1 MTECTMTYSPN
12 DSQKQASDP
21 AKFSPAKVL
30 HKLLSEDR
38 SGRLTL
44 TDPNDSSIQWCV
56 YFGGGQIHFVGS
68 LMGQQERL
76 TYLLNRASGGATA
89 QLDFSASSDY
99 QIVYEHWR
107 SHRLPLNGLRELLS
121 TLAQEAL
128 IQFLAVPQ
136 GILKYESIIGLDPLL
151 LSVPFRQIL
160 LPVRDSISQWG
171 QLKSDISS
179 PFQRP
184 CLNDYEACLQL
195 VWNDNE
201 LCQQLQEVTSLMKQ
215 EITIYEIAKL
225 LSVDALTLSTFLQ
238 PLVQSG
244 GVSMN
249 CYRTPE
255 VQKRPVV
262 VCVDDSPTI
271 QEFVKLSLESAGFDV
286 LSFLDPTQV
295 IERLLSQQPLVILM
309 DIEMPRIDGYEL
321 CRMARQVESLK
332 PVPIVMLT
340 GREGIIDRV
349 RARMAGCTA
358 YLTKPFNPTEL
369 LGLVQKL
376 SQAQPIPQL

>member
-1 MTECTMTYSPN
+1 MTYSPN
-12 DSQKQASDP
+12 GSQTQATEP
-21 AKFSPAKVL
+21 AKYSPAKVL

-44 TDPNDSSIQWCV
+44 SDPNDPSVQWCT
-56 YFGGGQIHFVGS
+56 YFGGGQVHFAGS
-68 LMGQQERL
+68 LMGQKERL
-76 TYLLNRASGGATA
+76 TYIFNRAGGAATQLSFTA
-89 QLDFSASSDY
+89 PTDY
-99 QIVYEHWR
+99 QMIYEHWQ

-121 TLAQEAL
+121 TLTQEAL
-128 IQFLAVPQ
+128 IQILAIPQ
-136 GILKYESIIGLDPLL
+136 AVLKYEATIGLDPLL

-160 LPVRDSISQWG
+160 MPVRDSISQWG

-184 CLNDYEACLQL
+184 FLKNYEACMDL
-195 VWNDNE
+195 VAGDNE
-201 LCQQLQEVTSLMKQ
+201 LRSQLQKVAGLISENL
-215 EITIYEIAKL
+215 TIYELAAR

-238 PLVQSG
+238 PLIQSE
-244 GVSMN
+244 GVSLG
-249 CYRTPE
+249 CYQQQRT
-255 VQKRPVV
+255 QQRPVV

-271 QEFVKLSLESAGFDV
+271 QQFVKLSLEASGYDV

-295 IERLLSQQPLVILM
+295 IEHLLNQKPLVILM

-321 CRMARQVESLK
+321 CRMARQVESLR

-358 YLTKPFNPTEL
+358 YLTKPFNPQEL

-376 SQAQPIPQL
+376 AQSQPIPQL

>member
-1 MTECTMTYSPN
+1 MTYSPN
-12 DSQKQASDP
+12 GSQAQATEP
-21 AKFSPAKVL
+21 AKYSPAKVL

-44 TDPNDSSIQWCV
+44 SDPNDSSIQWCT
-56 YFGGGQIHFVGS
+56 YFGGGQIHFAGS

-76 TYLLNRASGGATA
+76 TYMLKRAAGSLTQLN
-89 QLDFSASSDY
+89 FSAPTDY
-99 QIVYEHWR
+99 QIIYDHWQ

-121 TLAQEAL
+121 TLTQEAL
-128 IQFLAVPQ
+128 IQILAIPQ
-136 GILKYESIIGLDPLL
+136 AVLKYEAIIGLDPLL

-160 LPVRDSISQWG
+160 MPIRDSISQWG
-171 QLKSDISS
+171 QLKPDISS

-184 CLNDYEACLQL
+184 FLKSYEACMDL
-195 VWNDNE
+195 VANDNE
-201 LCQQLQEVTSLMKQ
+201 LRSQLQKVTNLIG
-215 EITIYEIAKL
+215 ENLTIYDLATH
-225 LSVDALTLSTFLQ
+225 LSVDALTLASFLQ
-238 PLVQSG
+238 PLIQSEGVGLKSYQQQRVQ
-244 GVSMN
+244 
-249 CYRTPE
+249 
-255 VQKRPVV
+255 QRPVV

-271 QEFVKLSLESAGFDV
+271 QQFVRLSLEASGYDV

-295 IERLLSQQPLVILM
+295 IEHLLNQKPLVILM

-321 CRMARQVESLK
+321 CRMARQVESLR
-332 PVPIVMLT
+332 PIPIVMLT

-358 YLTKPFNPTEL
+358 YLTKPFNPQEL

-376 SQAQPIPQL
+376 ADSQPIPQL

>member
-1 MTECTMTYSPN
+1 MTYSPN
-12 DSQKQASDP
+12 GSPSTAPSPEQTQL
-21 AKFSPAKVL
+21 SPAKVI
-30 HKLLSEDR
+30 HKLLAESR

-44 TDPNDSSIQWCV
+44 TDPNDPSIQWCI
-56 YFGGGQIHFVGS
+56 YFGGGQIHFAGS
-68 LMGQQERL
+68 LMGQRERL
-76 TYLLNRASGGATA
+76 TYLLHQASGGAITRME
-89 QLDFSASSDY
+89 FSAPTDY
-99 QIVYEHWR
+99 QMIYEHWR
-107 SHRLPLNGLRELLS
+107 SQQLPLNGLREVLHN
-121 TLAQEAL
+121 LAQEAF
-128 IQFLAVPQ
+128 IQFLAIPQ
-136 GILKYESIIGLDPLL
+136 GTLKYDPTIGLDPLL
-151 LSVPFRQIL
+151 LSIPFRQFL
-160 LPVRDSISQWG
+160 LPVRDTISQWS
-171 QLKSDISS
+171 QVRTDVSS

-184 CLNDYEACLQL
+184 CLNDYEACLKL

-201 LCQQLQEVTSLMKQ
+201 LCQQLQEVTDLMKE
-215 EITIYEIAKL
+215 EITIYEIATR
-225 LSVDALTLSTFLQ
+225 LSVDVLTLSRFLQ
-238 PLVQSG
+238 PLLQSG
-244 GVSMN
+244 GVDMG
-249 CYRTPE
+249 CYHVPT

-271 QEFVKLSLESAGFDV
+271 QQFVKLSLESSGYEV

-295 IERLLSQQPLVILM
+295 ITHLLTEQPLVILM

-358 YLTKPFNPTEL
+358 YLTKPFNPQEL

-376 SQAQPIPQL
+376 SQEQPVPQI

>member
-1 MTECTMTYSPN
+1 MTYSPN
-12 DSQKQASDP
+12 GSQTQATEP
-21 AKFSPAKVL
+21 AKYSPAKVL

-44 TDPNDSSIQWCV
+44 SDPNDSSIQWCT
-56 YFGGGQIHFVGS
+56 YFGGGQVHFAGS

-76 TYLLNRASGGATA
+76 TYMLNQAGGGAT
-89 QLDFSASSDY
+89 QLSFTAPTDY
-99 QIVYEHWR
+99 QMIYEHWQ

-121 TLAQEAL
+121 TLTQEAL
-128 IQFLAVPQ
+128 IQILAIPQ
-136 GILKYESIIGLDPLL
+136 AVLKYEAIIGLDPLL

-160 LPVRDSISQWG
+160 MPVRDSISQWG

-184 CLNDYEACLQL
+184 FLKNYEACMDL
-195 VWNDNE
+195 VAGDNE
-201 LCQQLQEVTSLMKQ
+201 LRSQLQKVASLISKNL
-215 EITIYEIAKL
+215 TIYELAER

-238 PLVQSG
+238 PLIQAE
-244 GVSMN
+244 GVSLG
-249 CYRTPE
+249 CYQQQR
-255 VQKRPVV
+255 VQQRPVV

-271 QEFVKLSLESAGFDV
+271 QQFVKLSLESSGYDV

-295 IERLLSQQPLVILM
+295 IEHLLNQKPLVILM

-321 CRMARQVESLK
+321 CRMARQVESLR

-358 YLTKPFNPTEL
+358 YLTKPFNPKEL

-376 SQAQPIPQL
+376 SQSQPIPQI

>member
-1 MTECTMTYSPN
+1 MTYSPN
-12 DSQKQASDP
+12 GSQEQASNP

-30 HKLLSEDR
+30 HKLSSEDR

-44 TDPNDSSIQWCV
+44 TDPNDSTIQWCV
-56 YFGGGQIHFVGS
+56 YFGGGQIHFAGS

-76 TYLLNRASGGATA
+76 TYLMNKVSGGNATR
-89 QLDFSASSDY
+89 LEFSAPSDY
-99 QIVYEHWR
+99 QMVYEYWQ
-107 SHRLPLNGLRELLS
+107 SHRLPLNGLRELLN

-136 GILKYESIIGLDPLL
+136 AVLKYELTIGLDPLL

-160 LPVRDSISQWG
+160 LPVRESISQWG
-171 QLKSDISS
+171 QLRNDVSS

-184 CLNDYEACLQL
+184 HLKDYEACLKL

-215 EITIYEIAKL
+215 EITIYEIATR
-225 LSVDALTLSTFLQ
+225 LSVDTLTLTAFLQ
-238 PLVQSG
+238 PLVQSN
-244 GVSMN
+244 GVSMG
-249 CYRTPE
+249 CYKVPAS
-255 VQKRPVV
+255 QKRPTV

-271 QEFVKLSLESAGFDV
+271 QQFVKLSLESAGYDV

-295 IERLLSQQPLVILM
+295 IDQLQNQHPLVILM

-321 CRMARQVESLK
+321 CRLARQVDALR

-340 GREGIIDRV
+340 GREGLIDRV

-358 YLTKPFNPTEL
+358 YLTKPFNPKEL

-376 SQAQPIPQL
+376 AQAQPIPQI